1 VIPKALLFAVV
12 MTSTVASAGPSPVTV
27 NVGLGVAEQR
37 WDDDINID
45 RPSEGFNLNA
55 TLYAQVG
62 IPVYPDLAIVVH
74 GGISA
79 PKLLYAYP
87 FCSDPMPGQ
96 PTNSYPFHFIPLEVG
111 VGVDYTFPSDVWVS
125 PWIGLEK
132 LAIYGLSGD
141 LEAPASLALGLEA
154 GIDLYQDDAGNR
166 TGLFVKTTL
175 IPSIHKTGE
184 NESAN
189 YLQIAAGIAYRF
201 R

>member
-12 MTSTVASAGPSPVTV
+12 MTSSVVSAGPSPVTV

-45 RPSEGFNLNA
+45 PDSKGFMLAA
-55 TLYAQVG
+55 TLYAQIG
-62 IPVYPDLAIVVH
+62 IPVSPDLAIVVH

-79 PKLLYAYP
+79 PKLTYAYAFCPDP
-87 FCSDPMPGQ
+87 FPGMT
-96 PTNSYPFHFIPLEVG
+96 PDTYPFHYIPLEVG

-175 IPSIHKTGE
+175 IPAIHKTGE

-189 YLQIAAGIAYRF
+189 YLQIAAGVAYRF